1 VSATNGRTVY
11 MHAAS
16 KTSTF
21 KRPEPVSELRKNS
34 TEAEGEALLVVENP
48 MRARAQELPLV
59 AAPAA
64 VPAEPL
70 SEQPAAAS
78 DSTASAEGAAA
89 APAAP
94 EAEAAALAAA
104 PLPPGW
110 KTRISASTGRIVYSN
125 AALKI
130 STFDRPA

>member
-1 VSATNGRTVY
+1 